1 MHAQLPIAVV
11 SVVIRNNNIL
21 LLKRKNTPWMN
32 GYWGI
37 PGGRLDAGESMTHG
51 AIRELREETG
61 LTISDENIAFKSI
74 VQHKDERGE
83 RIYFIIQVVDINEEP
98 QNREPEKCEDMQW
111 FPLNNLPQNITP
123 QVQIALDAIQNQE
136 HYQEFGY

>member
-1 MHAQLPIAVV
+1 M
-11 SVVIRNNNIL
+11 
-21 LLKRKNTPWMN
+21 
-32 GYWGI
+32 
-37 PGGRLDAGESMTHG
+37 
-51 AIRELREETG
+51 REETG

-74 VQHKDERGE
+74 VQHKDERWE

>member
-32 GYWGI
+32 WYWGI
-37 PGGRLDAGESMTHG
+37 PWGRMDAGESMTHW

-74 VQHKDERGE
+74 VQHKDERWE

>member
-32 GYWGI
+32 WYWGI
-37 PGGRLDAGESMTHG
+37 LWGRLDAGESMTHW

-74 VQHKDERGE
+74 VQHKDERWE